1 MLEKWYDGVEK
12 RDLLRVRFVYQSTE
26 QIRDGVEASLLNPP
40 LEALLELEG
49 CAVDTSSGRRQSSD
63 DDRKPGVDDDMCSE
77 GSAPATEGKLSTEEL
92 LAEAAM
98 RSALAAEK
106 QAEAVAQGVELLRD
120 LVAILR
126 ERPLAAPSLPPE
138 HLMHHHHR
146 L

>member
-1 MLEKWYDGVEK
+1 MDNVITLSDSPEFESQYLSDEHRYLFLNLCVIGQSETFITNNW
-12 RDLLRVRFVYQSTE
+12 LL
-26 QIRDGVEASLLNPP
+26 A
-40 LEALLELEG
+40 
-49 CAVDTSSGRRQSSD
+49 SSGRRQSSD